1 MSAGDVVVTGLGVV
15 SGLGPD
21 LQSFRDGIFSG
32 RSGIGPLSLFSCPD
46 ARSQLVAQAAEPEL
60 PEISLLHHT
69 SRADR
74 FGLRAALS
82 ALAHAGLT
90 RSDLHDA
97 AVLFGTGT
105 GGAADTERYLR
116 QRQQGETP
124 KATLLIPHQPASVT
138 DLVARHLEAFGP
150 RTTVMTACSSSAI
163 ATALALD
170 WIRLG
175 RCEIALA
182 GGAEGLCPLTIAGFG
197 ALRATSPELSQP
209 FDKQRKGL
217 NLGEG
222 AAVLVLESRRHAERR
237 GARVLARLLGAG
249 LSCDA
254 HHMTAPEPAGRGAR
268 QAMAAALTDAKLDA
282 AAIGYINAHGTGT
295 PHNDAAESRAVA
307 ELLGERAPHVPMSSI
322 KSMIGHTLG
331 AAGAIEAVASV
342 LSLCHG
348 VLPPTINLRDPETE
362 FGLDYIP
369 MVPRQQQVEVVL
381 SSSFAFGG
389 NNAALLFGRA

>member
-295 PHNDAAESRAVA
+295 PHNDAAESR
-307 ELLGERAPHVPMSSI
+307 GWDRAPCRWACC
-322 KSMIGHTLG
+322 G
-331 AAGAIEAVASV
+331 VAST
-342 LSLCHG
+342 SSATSCARSSRIG
-348 VLPPTINLRDPETE
+348 PARTSR
-362 FGLDYIP
+362 
-369 MVPRQQQVEVVL
+369 
-381 SSSFAFGG
+381 SSSGP
-389 NNAALLFGRA
+389 RR